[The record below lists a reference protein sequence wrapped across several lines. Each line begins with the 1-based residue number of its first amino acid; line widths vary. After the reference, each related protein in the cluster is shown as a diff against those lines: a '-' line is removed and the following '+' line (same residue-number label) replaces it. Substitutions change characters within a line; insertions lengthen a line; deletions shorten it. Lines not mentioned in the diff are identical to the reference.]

1 MFTECILL
9 KTYYGEINQNRMEIT
24 DNNICIYNTHIG
36 QKDTHTCN
44 LFIMWQLW
52 MPIISVTKWKIVTT
66 TYACLKKIVFLVG

>member
-1 MFTECILL
+1 MGKSTRTEWKL
-9 KTYYGEINQNRMEIT
+9 
-24 DNNICIYNTHIG
+24 YNTHIG